1 MARIKT
7 VPRKTVRDSRGM
19 KTLATKRVMASA
31 TPPAPKKKPHRYR
44 PGTAALMEIRREQKS
59 VNYRIPRARVY
70 RTIRKFAQDIKPE
83 CRFKRE
89 ALDAIHGMIE
99 TKLTELFT
107 QCQILALHARRIT
120 VQESDVKTKRHL
132 FSF

>member
-19 KTLATKRVMASA
+19 KTLATKRVTA
-31 TPPAPKKKPHRYR
+31 PPAPKKKPHRYR

-70 RTIRKFAQDIKPE
+70 RSIRKFAQDIKPE